1 MANNDQSPEPDLT
14 RHVKRLRCMRGGH
27 RGTATRLVRST
38 KDSVGMLLAG
48 DEDLPSRLIAAEIPR
63 LVSARDSLIK
73 KREKLKE
80 LDSQIMSLM
89 LEIDQ
94 EEGNL
99 EGEIQSQ
106 DEYEE
111 NMTTAILEIESCLQH
126 LNYAPSKP
134 VAKEES
140 RPIGKITEK
149 AAQAQEDLKEEPKED
164 LQEEGEVCDEKLAR
178 STSALGGTVQESS
191 EVNARMHARDPSCG
205 TEVSDEETKVV
216 LSDHPRRYESG
227 YEERGF
233 SDRPRRYESGYED
246 RSTWLTSMTQ
256 DPVNLLADTLA
267 RALGHIAVQSSRNE
281 LEKSKE
287 SASVEQLR
295 KLTSRQTYGQQRPP
309 TFDRD
314 PTQWPS
320 FIELVRTST
329 HECGFSNAEN
339 MARLR
344 KCLKGRAL
352 AAVQSM
358 LSVPANFS

>member
-14 RHVKRLRCMRGGH
+14 RQVKRLRCMRGGH

-63 LVSARDSLIK
+63 LVSARDSLIN

-106 DEYEE
+106 DEYQE
-111 NMTTAILEIESCLQH
+111 NMTIAILEIESCLQH

-149 AAQAQEDLKEEPKED
+149 AAQAQEDLKEEPEED
-164 LQEEGEVCDEKLAR
+164 LQEEGEVCDEELAR
-178 STSALGGTVQESS
+178 STSSPWAG
-191 EVNARMHARDPSCG
+191 
-205 TEVSDEETKVV
+205 
-216 LSDHPRRYESG
+216 SG
-227 YEERGF
+227 IRTF
-233 SDRPRRYESGYED
+233 
-246 RSTWLTSMTQ
+246 RST
-256 DPVNLLADTLA
+256 PLATF
-267 RALGHIAVQSSRNE
+267 VS
-281 LEKSKE
+281 
-287 SASVEQLR
+287 QLR
-295 KLTSRQTYGQQRPP
+295 S
-309 TFDRD
+309 
-314 PTQWPS
+314 
-320 FIELVRTST
+320 
-329 HECGFSNAEN
+329 
-339 MARLR
+339 
-344 KCLKGRAL
+344 
-352 AAVQSM
+352 
-358 LSVPANFS
+358 LSLDE